1 MWSNFFVF
9 QLENFHNQLSW
20 WLWQIWCPNQTC
32 RNRNG
37 IYFIICI
44 HPNSSFFSCLWG
56 RHKNVRVRLTQRHD
70 CSIQSLQ
77 QWMPDCRTERSIAKV
92 GIKVDRQRVKVHA
105 GAGRSAFEQVFAAFC
120 LAAASTKRSCC
131 QQRFSTSPSL
141 VTFDL
146 MTFQEIL
153 LLERRFNITMTESW
167 LT

>member
-1 MWSNFFVF
+1 MCSLRKKSFLK
-9 QLENFHNQLSW
+9 QSHNKEYQ
-20 WLWQIWCPNQTC
+20 
-32 RNRNG
+32 
-37 IYFIICI
+37 
-44 HPNSSFFSCLWG
+44 
-56 RHKNVRVRLTQRHD
+56 
-70 CSIQSLQ
+70 SIQ
-77 QWMPDCRTERSIAKV
+77 QWVQDQRTERSIAKV

-153 LLERRFNITMTESW
+153 LLERRFNITMTES
-167 LT
+167 